1 MIHASF
7 FTDEAIGELQFL
19 DRLLFL
25 GMITLADD
33 GGVVRANPAY
43 LRASL
48 FPYDDSVTVQQVS
61 EARDRVAGLDSVMLY
76 EDEDGRELILFLHWL
91 RYQKINRP
99 VTMQTVPGYRKTAV
113 PRAARRA
120 LAVAAGVSEG
130 RGEAHCFH
138 CNAPGEITWA
148 GPSWVYFTGL
158 EIGHKVPLSQGGTHS
173 ADNLILT
180 CRSCTRKREP
190 VQVSANLISSS
201 RELDANLISG
211 ADSSSRELDANLI
224 SGEKTA
230 DSCVES
236 GKSGALTCELDANL
250 TRTSKLASSTLHEEK
265 RREENISIRKKES
278 IKKER
283 TPAQSGAEGT
293 NNHGKATA
301 NDSAGSKN
309 AESGIG
315 SYRRGGN
322 GRKQPERFGEDFPGR
337 TW

>member
-48 FPYDDSVTVQQVS
+48 FPYDDSVTIDQITES
-61 EARDRVAGLDSVMLY
+61 RDRVAGLDSVMLY
-76 EDEDGRELILFLHWL
+76 EDEEGRELILFRHWL

-99 VTMQTVPGYRKTAV
+99 ASTQAVPGYRKTAV

-120 LAVAAGVSEG
+120 LAVAAGVTEG
-130 RGEAHCFH
+130 RGEGRCFY
-138 CNAPGEITWA
+138 CNTAGEIAW
-148 GPSWVYFTGL
+148 GNQSWVYFIGL
-158 EIGHKVPLSQGGTHS
+158 EIGHKIPPSKGGTHS

-190 VQVSANLISSS
+190 VQVSANLI
-201 RELDANLISG
+201 
-211 ADSSSRELDANLI
+211 SSSRELDANLI

>member
-19 DRLLFL
+19 DRLLYL

-48 FPYDDSVTVQQVS
+48 FPYDDSVTIDQITES
-61 EARDRVAGLDSVMLY
+61 RDRVAGLDSVMLY
-76 EDEDGRELILFLHWL
+76 EDEEGRELILFLHWL

-99 VTMQTVPGYRKTAV
+99 ASTQAVPGYRKTAV

-120 LAVAAGVSEG
+120 LAVAAGVTEG
-130 RGEAHCFH
+130 RGEGRCFY
-138 CNAPGEITWA
+138 CNTAGEIAW
-148 GPSWVYFTGL
+148 GNQSWVYFIGL
-158 EIGHKVPLSQGGTHS
+158 EIGHKIPPSKGGTHS

-190 VQVSANLISSS
+190 VQVSANLKSSS

-211 ADSSSRELDANLI
+211 GDSSSRELDANLI

-250 TRTSKLASSTLHEEK
+250 TRTCKLASSTLHEEK

-283 TPAQSGAEGT
+283 NPAAAGAEG
-293 NNHGKATA
+293 NEDHGTA
-301 NDSAGSKN
+301 RTNDSAGSKKP
-309 AESGIG
+309 ESGSG
-315 SYRRGGN
+315 SYRGGGN
-322 GRKQPERFGEDFPGR
+322 GRRQPERFGDEFPGR